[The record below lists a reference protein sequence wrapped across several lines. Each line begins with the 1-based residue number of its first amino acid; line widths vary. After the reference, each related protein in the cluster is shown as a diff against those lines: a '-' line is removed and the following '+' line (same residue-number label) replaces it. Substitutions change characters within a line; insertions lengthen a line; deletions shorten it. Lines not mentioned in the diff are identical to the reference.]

1 MDFVIEEWTLSD
13 LIFKHE
19 HGYINLNPPYQR
31 GDIWTMPAKKKLI
44 ESIKLKYPLP
54 AFFLFKNEVSKYEMV
69 DGQQRTRTILGY
81 AKGLFPDIN
90 KQEFED
96 SDKDFF
102 LNHYK
107 ISVFVITIATQS
119 EIEDFYYR
127 VNKFG
132 TKLNRPEILKA
143 QYSNS
148 PLQNLIERISD
159 SPQFESIELFTQ
171 STLNRLTDF
180 DFIGEL
186 LGILKFGITD
196 KKLSVDRWY
205 QDSTF
210 SEPQA
215 EELERRFFVILDD
228 VIRFNEIYPLK
239 NTRYRQRND
248 FYTLFCF
255 LINTQEL
262 KKSSL
267 DHFYKIL
274 VLIGED
280 ISPSQEECFAFQEY
294 ATNCVSQSNSKNARE
309 ERLRFFNELLLNTIQ
324 SPISTESKENLTIVD
339 VLNFYHLPED
349 SLVMVEN
356 YTTIDIWLLQERTQ
370 RYYFKQ

>member
-1 MDFVIEEWTLSD
+1 
-13 LIFKHE
+13 
-19 HGYINLNPPYQR
+19 
-31 GDIWTMPAKKKLI
+31 MPAKKKLI